1 MSYFEQSPEDK
12 KWTLPYTWRQHQR
25 IPSQPNHSQGFWFHP
40 KSRRDCAEA
49 PALLKAGMALWDLFS
64 TTSFS
69 PIEQQVVYLAAN
81 YENEPLLHGSTLW
94 FSQDDWDV
102 T

>member
-1 MSYFEQSPEDK
+1 
-12 KWTLPYTWRQHQR
+12 
-25 IPSQPNHSQGFWFHP
+25 
-40 KSRRDCAEA
+40 
-49 PALLKAGMALWDLFS
+49 MALWDLFS

-81 YENEPLLHGSTLW
+81 YENEYHYCMAALW
-94 FSQDDWDV
+94 FSQDGWDV